1 MRARESEHIRD
12 RLVVGMTNDELSQKL
27 QMEQEYLTIKK
38 AADTARHWELVKT
51 QNAST
56 VDATACGGKSKQ
68 LQRHDKSPSRQD
80 QRMTTEN
87 FQNKC

>member
-1 MRARESEHIRD
+1 M
-12 RLVVGMTNDELSQKL
+12 GMTHDELSHKL

-56 VDATACGGKSKQ
+56 VDATARGGKSKQ
-68 LQRHDKSPSRQD
+68 LKRPDKSPSRHD
-80 QRMTTEN
+80 QRMTTEH